1 MAPVVSYQA
10 LCREI
15 AGMTFGELDM
25 VGARSVLRR
34 YSSEWFEAAK
44 RRKAGENASFPRRK
58 EGPAVGA
65 VVPGHVPHRRRPRQ
79 DPSAEGSPAAGGAP
93 RKGRAL
99 P

>member
-58 EGPAVGA
+58 
-65 VVPGHVPHRRRPRQ
+65 
-79 DPSAEGSPAAGGAP
+79 
-93 RKGRAL
+93 KAL
-99 P
+99 LSVR